1 MERLRACADKSIRRW
16 CVYGLLAI
24 AALMIGVTVDAQLAT
39 RDGALMAM
47 LLWVFLC
54 FKALRAPTDDYRQT
68 EAWRLLDQKLEA
80 VPMNR
85 LQEVVGGT
93 LRERYLRHADFSAA
107 LATLLWT
114 VSFGLGVA

>member
-16 CVYGLLAI
+16 CIYGVLAV
-24 AALMIGVTVDAQLAT
+24 AALMIGVAVDAQLAT

-54 FKALRAPTDDYRQT
+54 LKALRAPTEDYRKT
-68 EAWRLLDQKLEA
+68 EAWRLMDRKLEA
-80 VPMNR
+80 VPPNR

-93 LRERYLRHADFSAA
+93 LRDRYLRHADFSAA
-107 LATLLWT
+107 LSMLLWT